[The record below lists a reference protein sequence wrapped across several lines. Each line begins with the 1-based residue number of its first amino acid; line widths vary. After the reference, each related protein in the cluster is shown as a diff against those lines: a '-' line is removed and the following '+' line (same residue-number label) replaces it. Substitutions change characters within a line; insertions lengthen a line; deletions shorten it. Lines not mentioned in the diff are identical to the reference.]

1 MVLRREEIPWLAPQ
15 IERLRRA
22 RLADRFPASLLIHDS
37 RGAGGEWLTAFAARM
52 RLCRAAEAPCGECR
66 DCRLFLAG
74 QHPDYYALTPLEDSK
89 LIRVDQV
96 RELSEQ
102 LALTAHAG
110 GATVASIVPAEAMNA
125 NAANALL
132 KTLEEPRPG
141 ANLILLTAAPSRLPA
156 TVLSRCQRLVVQAPA
171 RAEAVRWLEQQRGT
185 GPWGVVLDVLK
196 DAPLEALK
204 VDPAEVA
211 GVAAETRAALESLPG
226 GTLDIP
232 ATAERWARAEVY
244 GLRLACIENWLT
256 GRIDE
261 AAGGR
266 REPTEMRNGTH
277 LPESG
282 SDMNTARLLRL
293 LDGVY
298 ELRRLRLTSINRA
311 LALEQ
316 LLWTLPA
323 ALRAGAGRGP
333 GLDFQRGG

>member
-1 MVLRREEIPWLAPQ
+1 MPQPADVPWLAPQ

-22 RLADRFPASLLIHDS
+22 RHADRFPASLLIHDA
-37 RGAGGEWLTAFAARM
+37 RGAGGEWLTAFAAQM
-52 RLCRAAEAPCGECR
+52 QLCRAADAPCGACR
-66 DCRLFLAG
+66 DCRLFLSG

-110 GATVASIVPAEAMNA
+110 GATVATIVPADAMNA

-141 ANLILLTAAPSRLPA
+141 ATLILLAAVPSRLPA
-156 TVLSRCQRLVVQAPA
+156 TVLSRCQRLVLQAPA
-171 RAEAVRWLEQQRGT
+171 RTEAVRWLEQQRGA
-185 GPWGVVLDVLK
+185 GPWDAVLDVLK
-196 DAPLEALK
+196 GAPFEALK
-204 VDPAEVA
+204 LDPAEVA
-211 GVAAETRAALESLPG
+211 GIAAEIREALDGLPR
-226 GTLDIP
+226 GTLDVP
-232 ATAERWARAEVY
+232 ATAERWAHGELY

-261 AAGGR
+261 AAGAR
-266 REPTEMRNGTH
+266 RESKELRSGAH

-298 ELRRLRLTSINRA
+298 ELRRLRLTSINRT

-316 LLWTLPA
+316 LLWSLPA
-323 ALRAGAGRGP
+323 ALRAGASSGP
-333 GLDFQRGG
+333 GLDFQRRG